1 MKEAEYKYN
10 VGINKLVYK
19 PGLSLLELL
28 DIELIK
34 GVFKLDVF
42 KSFGSYKRF
51 TAPENLGIPYNSS
64 ANEYYFSVNTYIIF
78 YFVMFQLK

>member
-19 PGLSLLELL
+19 PVLSLLELL
-28 DIELIK
+28 DIELIQ

-42 KSFGSYKRF
+42 KSFDKH
-51 TAPENLGIPYNSS
+51 
-64 ANEYYFSVNTYIIF
+64 VNNNF
-78 YFVMFQLK
+78 KDERLRMLLKFPVLFWELSQRYTGTI